1 MTRSR
6 TPPDYGRR
14 NQDRNQDDLRRLG
27 AKDAERDAK
36 KMEALGKGNGGRGSL
51 ATPPPD
57 LNTPLPPS
65 KQEQTAAAA
74 SRPNAAR
81 R

>member
-1 MTRSR
+1 
-6 TPPDYGRR
+6 
-14 NQDRNQDDLRRLG
+14 
-27 AKDAERDAK
+27 
-36 KMEALGKGNGGRGSL
+36 MEALGKGNGGRGSL